1 MAEPRL
7 LVCRAL
13 DCRIVPRAL
22 TRLAVVV
29 LALWALLTVAA
40 AFALPSLLLDSWLPR
55 RTEPERAAIL
65 ERLRSPDSTWTEA
78 TIPSG
83 GGAELHLHWL
93 HRRSSKGVAILL
105 HGFGDD
111 AFGTAPRAND
121 LPEWD
126 ALVFTFRGRDEHPE
140 VPCTLGAW
148 ERTDVVSAVR
158 YLEAQGI
165 PRSRIVLVASSMGAG
180 VALLALSDLERS
192 GTRLGGA
199 LLESPFEDLGAAAR
213 DHLRGTLGGA
223 EWLLRPGEYLAIAR
237 AGQLARFDP
246 SRVSPLEASGALRTP
261 LALLAG
267 DADAITPIEGVRK
280 IAAHGYPLTV
290 VRGANHLE
298 AGARV
303 PGGFRAWSSRWLEAW
318 GL

>member
-1 MAEPRL
+1 M
-7 LVCRAL
+7 
-13 DCRIVPRAL
+13 PRAL
-22 TRLAVVV
+22 IRLGVAF
-29 LALWALLTVAA
+29 LALWGLVTVAA
-40 AFALPSLLLDSWLPR
+40 AFALPSLLLASGTPQ

-65 ERLRSPDSTWTEA
+65 ERLRAPDSTWTEA
-78 TIPSG
+78 RIPSG
-83 GGAELHLHWL
+83 GGAELHLHLL
-93 HRRSSKGVAILL
+93 HRRAAKGVAILL

-140 VPCTLGAW
+140 VPCTLGGW
-148 ERTDVVSAVR
+148 ERTDVVAAVR
-158 YLEAQGI
+158 YLEAQGV
-165 PRSRIVLVASSMGAG
+165 PRSRIVLVVSSMGAG
-180 VALLALSDLERS
+180 IALLALSDLERS
-192 GTRLGGA
+192 GANLGGA

-213 DHLRGTLGGA
+213 DHVRGTVGA
-223 EWLLRPGEYLAIAR
+223 VEWVLRPGEYLAMAR

-246 SRVSPLEASGALRTP
+246 SRVSPLEASRGLRTP

-267 DADAITPIEGVRK
+267 DADTITPIGGVRK
-280 IAAHGYPLTV
+280 IAQQGYPLTI

-303 PGGFRAWSSRWLEAW
+303 PGGFRAWSSRWLAAW
-318 GL
+318 GF